1 MPLLMRSP
9 RLATTAALAL
19 ALAAASF
26 QAHAAAEPLPLDAS
40 ATSRAA
46 TAQTVGFANTARNNT
61 TLYYNLT
68 GVDAT
73 VLDVRFSLNYVD
85 IATNPGSFLGR
96 LGNSAEASAKLQP
109 TLSAGATVLH
119 VRSATNGTQI
129 ELQTPLVLQGNAI
142 REVKDTTSTGDTV
155 GLVAVNLIAALAGVN
170 SASSSK
176 TMSAIADPA
185 DYRAVVGS
193 NLALASE
200 MMVSRLVA
208 ER

>member
-9 RLATTAALAL
+9 RLATTAALT
-19 ALAAASF
+19 LAAASF
-26 QAHAAAEPLPLDAS
+26 QAHTAAEPLPLDATAS
-40 ATSRAA
+40 ATRSSA
-46 TAQTVGFANTARNNT
+46 TAQTVGFANTARSN
-61 TLYYNLT
+61 
-68 GVDAT
+68 AT

-85 IATNPGSFLGR
+85 MATNTGSFLGR

-119 VRSATNGTQI
+119 VRTATNGTQI

-185 DYRAVVGS
+185 DYRAVVGN